1 MQIYLPIAEMSVSI
15 WLILAMG
22 GAVGFVTG
30 MFGVGGGFLM
40 TPFLI
45 FIGVPP
51 AVAVASTANQVIA
64 GGVTSAYAHWRR
76 RTVAVA
82 TGASQIVAS
91 SVSGVAAHAG
101 RRSVDFKMG
110 VVLVAGGVP
119 GTVLGVWIVSLLK
132 ESGQIDLVIKL
143 AYVGLLGSIGLLM
156 LSESVRTLMRT
167 RKVAPAKAKA
177 TQHYW
182 VHGLPLK
189 LRFRVS
195 KLYISALPPLGLGF
209 LSGFL
214 SGIMGIGGGF
224 IMVPAMIYILRMPA
238 SAVIG
243 TSLFQVL
250 CISALT
256 TFLHAWINQTVDIV
270 LALILMVGGVVGVQY
285 GGRVG
290 ARIRSDYLRLMIS
303 LLIVGMA
310 LRLSGELIAPPSDL
324 YSIAPGEETRGNAS
338 SFFARWLSAR
348 RPPPRMKAA
357 ARKRWLSG

>member
-1 MQIYLPIAEMSVSI
+1 MQIYLPIAEISVSI

-45 FIGVPP
+45 FTGISP
-51 AVAVASTANQVIA
+51 A
-64 GGVTSAYAHWRR
+64 
-76 RTVAVA
+76 VAVA

-91 SVSGVAAHAG
+91 SVSGVAAQAG

-110 VVLVAGGVP
+110 VVLVAGGIP

-156 LSESVRTLMRT
+156 LSEAVRTLLKTRRT
-167 RKVAPAKAKA
+167 PPARAKA

-250 CISALT
+250 CITALT
-256 TFLHAWINQTVDIV
+256 TFLHAWINQTVDII
-270 LALILMVGGVVGVQY
+270 LAVILMAGGVIGVQY
-285 GGRVG
+285 GARVG

-303 LLIVGMA
+303 LLIVSMA
-310 LRLSGELIAPPSDL
+310 LRLAIELITPPADL
-324 YSIAPGEETRGNAS
+324 YSVAPTEETR
-338 SFFARWLSAR
+338 
-348 RPPPRMKAA
+348 
-357 ARKRWLSG
+357 

>member
-1 MQIYLPIAEMSVSI
+1 MQIYLPIAEISVSI

-45 FIGVPP
+45 FTGISP
-51 AVAVASTANQVIA
+51 A
-64 GGVTSAYAHWRR
+64 
-76 RTVAVA
+76 VAVA

-91 SVSGVAAHAG
+91 SVSGVAAQAG

-110 VVLVAGGVP
+110 VVLVAGGIP

-156 LSESVRTLMRT
+156 LSEAVRTLLKT
-167 RKVAPAKAKA
+167 RRAPPARAKA

-250 CISALT
+250 CITALT
-256 TFLHAWINQTVDIV
+256 TFLHAWINQTVDV
-270 LALILMVGGVVGVQY
+270 ILMAGGVIGVQY
-285 GGRVG
+285 GARVG

-303 LLIVGMA
+303 LLIVSMA
-310 LRLSGELIAPPSDL
+310 LRLAIELITPPADL
-324 YSIAPGEETRGNAS
+324 YSVAPTEETR
-338 SFFARWLSAR
+338 
-348 RPPPRMKAA
+348 
-357 ARKRWLSG
+357 

>member
-1 MQIYLPIAEMSVSI
+1 MQIYLPIAEISVSI

-45 FIGVPP
+45 FTGISP
-51 AVAVASTANQVIA
+51 A
-64 GGVTSAYAHWRR
+64 
-76 RTVAVA
+76 VAVA

-91 SVSGVAAHAG
+91 SVSGVAAQAG

-110 VVLVAGGVP
+110 VVLVVGGIP
-119 GTVLGVWIVSLLK
+119 GTIVGVWLVSLLK
-132 ESGQIDLVIKL
+132 ASGQIDLVIKL
-143 AYVGLLGSIGLLM
+143 AYVGLLGSIGALM
-156 LSESVRTLMRT
+156 LTEAVRTLLKT
-167 RKVAPAKAKA
+167 RKAPPARAKA

-238 SAVIG
+238 STVTG

-250 CISALT
+250 SITALT
-256 TFLHAWINQTVDIV
+256 TFLHAWVNHTVDIV
-270 LALILMVGGVVGVQY
+270 LGVLLMAGGVVGVQY
-285 GGRVG
+285 GARVG

-310 LRLSGELIAPPSDL
+310 LRLAFELVTPPADL
-324 YSIAPGEETRGNAS
+324 YSVAPAVEAE
-338 SFFARWLSAR
+338 
-348 RPPPRMKAA
+348 
-357 ARKRWLSG
+357 

>member
-1 MQIYLPIAEMSVSI
+1 MQIYLPIAEISVSI

-45 FIGVPP
+45 FTGISP
-51 AVAVASTANQVIA
+51 A
-64 GGVTSAYAHWRR
+64 
-76 RTVAVA
+76 VAVA

-91 SVSGVAAHAG
+91 SVSGVAAQAG

-110 VVLVAGGVP
+110 VVLVVGGIP
-119 GTVLGVWIVSLLK
+119 GTIVGVWLVSLLK
-132 ESGQIDLVIKL
+132 ASGQIDLVIKL
-143 AYVGLLGSIGLLM
+143 AYVGLLGSIGALM
-156 LSESVRTLMRT
+156 LTEAVRTLLKT
-167 RKVAPAKAKA
+167 RKAPPARAKA

-209 LSGFL
+209 MSGFL

-238 SAVIG
+238 STVTG

-250 CISALT
+250 SITALT
-256 TFLHAWINQTVDIV
+256 TFLHAWVNHTVDIV
-270 LALILMVGGVVGVQY
+270 LGVLLMAGGVVGVQY
-285 GGRVG
+285 GARVG

-310 LRLSGELIAPPSDL
+310 LRLAFELVTPPADL
-324 YSIAPGEETRGNAS
+324 YSVAPAVEAE
-338 SFFARWLSAR
+338 
-348 RPPPRMKAA
+348 
-357 ARKRWLSG
+357 

>member
-1 MQIYLPIAEMSVSI
+1 MQIYLPIAEISVSI
-15 WLILAMG
+15 WLILGMG

-45 FIGVPP
+45 FTGISP
-51 AVAVASTANQVIA
+51 A
-64 GGVTSAYAHWRR
+64 
-76 RTVAVA
+76 VAVA

-91 SVSGVAAHAG
+91 SVSGVAAQAG

-110 VVLVAGGVP
+110 VVLVAAGIP
-119 GTVLGVWIVSLLK
+119 GTVLGVWLVSLLK
-132 ESGQIDLVIKL
+132 ASGQIDLVIKL

-156 LSESVRTLMRT
+156 LSESVRTLLKARKAVPART
-167 RKVAPAKAKA
+167 KAS
-177 TQHYW
+177 QHYW

-214 SGIMGIGGGF
+214 SGVMGIGGGF

-250 CISALT
+250 CITALT
-256 TFLHAWINQTVDIV
+256 TFLHAWINQTVDIILAV
-270 LALILMVGGVVGVQY
+270 LLMAGGVVGVQY
-285 GGRVG
+285 GARVG
-290 ARIRSDYLRLMIS
+290 ARIRSDYLRLLIS
-303 LLIVGMA
+303 LLIVAMA
-310 LRLSGELIAPPSDL
+310 LRLTAELVTPPADL
-324 YSIAPGEETRGNAS
+324 YSIAPVEETR
-338 SFFARWLSAR
+338 
-348 RPPPRMKAA
+348 
-357 ARKRWLSG
+357 

>member
-1 MQIYLPIAEMSVSI
+1 MQIYLPIAEISVSI

-45 FIGVPP
+45 FTGISP
-51 AVAVASTANQVIA
+51 A
-64 GGVTSAYAHWRR
+64 
-76 RTVAVA
+76 VAVA

-91 SVSGVAAHAG
+91 SVSGVAAQAG

-110 VVLVAGGVP
+110 VVLVAGGIP
-119 GTVLGVWIVSLLK
+119 GTVAGVLIVSLLK
-132 ESGQIDLVIKL
+132 QSGQIDLVIKL
-143 AYVGLLGSIGLLM
+143 AYVILLGSIGLLM
-156 LSESVRTLMRT
+156 LSEAIRTLLRT
-167 RKVAPAKAKA
+167 RKAVPARTKA

-250 CISALT
+250 CITALT
-256 TFLHAWINQTVDIV
+256 TFLHAWINQTVDII
-270 LALILMVGGVVGVQY
+270 LALILMAGGVIGVQY
-285 GGRVG
+285 GARVG
-290 ARIRSDYLRLMIS
+290 ARIRSDYLRLMIA
-303 LLIVGMA
+303 LLIVAMA
-310 LRLSGELIAPPSDL
+310 LRLAIELVSPPVDL
-324 YSIAPGEETRGNAS
+324 YSIAPAEETQ
-338 SFFARWLSAR
+338 
-348 RPPPRMKAA
+348 
-357 ARKRWLSG
+357 

>member
-1 MQIYLPIAEMSVSI
+1 MQIYLPIAEISVSI

-45 FIGVPP
+45 FTGISP
-51 AVAVASTANQVIA
+51 A
-64 GGVTSAYAHWRR
+64 
-76 RTVAVA
+76 VAVA

-91 SVSGVAAHAG
+91 SVSGVAAQAG
-101 RRSVDFKMG
+101 RKSVDFKMG
-110 VVLVAGGVP
+110 VVLVAGGIP
-119 GTVLGVWIVSLLK
+119 GTILGVWLVSILK
-132 ESGQIDLVIKL
+132 ASGQIDLVIKL
-143 AYVGLLGSIGLLM
+143 AYVLLLGSIGVLM
-156 LSESVRTLMRT
+156 LTESIRTLMRA
-167 RKVAPAKAKA
+167 RKAVPAKAKA

-214 SGIMGIGGGF
+214 SGVMGIGGGF

-250 CISALT
+250 CITALT
-256 TFLHAWINQTVDIV
+256 TFLHAWVNQTVDII
-270 LALILMVGGVVGVQY
+270 LAVILMAGGVVGVQY
-285 GGRVG
+285 GARIG
-290 ARIRSDYLRLMIS
+290 ARIRSDMLRLMIS

-310 LRLSGELIAPPSDL
+310 LRLSVELVRPPADL
-324 YSIAPGEETRGNAS
+324 YSIAPVEETR
-338 SFFARWLSAR
+338 
-348 RPPPRMKAA
+348 
-357 ARKRWLSG
+357 